1 MRRLLN
7 GEGGAALIVTLLV
20 AVVGTIGL
28 GTAGALAQGTAQ
40 SANRWREAGSALY
53 VAESG
58 VNEALFR
65 LKFAPAGLHL
75 RTYPGD
81 PPSFSAGPER
91 VGAGAGYDVWVWA
104 DGANPLDR
112 HVVAIGRR
120 GGARHHLQI
129 VASVLQ
135 ANPFTAT
142 GGGGHPVVLAPA
154 GMQPTG
160 VLDLT
165 GNKTHY
171 LGNADGTLKIYCF
184 TAIIGRSQAR
194 LVLRGPVHIYVVG
207 DPGLDPDIDIA
218 GGARLNI
225 VADGSGWVPGD
236 PRNLV
241 IWVPG
246 NISIRIDLTGNTEFY
261 GGIYAPH
268 SHLEMSGTADLVGG
282 VVVATSNI
290 TGGATFVAD
299 PRMAELG
306 WPVNAQLD
314 YRSRDYR

>member
-1 MRRLLN
+1 M
-7 GEGGAALIVTLLV
+7 
-20 AVVGTIGL
+20 IGL
-28 GTAGALAQGTAQ
+28 GTAGALAQGTTE
-40 SANRWREAGSALY
+40 SADRWREAGSALY

-65 LKFAPAGLHL
+65 LKFQPAELPL
-75 RTYPGD
+75 RSYPND

-91 VGAGAGYDVWVWA
+91 VGARAGYDVWVWPA
-104 DGANPLDR
+104 GHNTLDR

-120 GGARHHLQI
+120 GGVRHHLQI
-129 VASVLQ
+129 LASPLR
-135 ANPFTAT
+135 ASPFTAAS
-142 GGGGHPVVLAPA
+142 GGHPVVLAPT
-154 GMQPTG
+154 GLQPQG
-160 VLDLT
+160 VLELR
-165 GNKTHY
+165 GNETHY
-171 LGNADGTLKIYCF
+171 LGNADGTPKVYCF

-207 DPGLDPDIDIA
+207 DPNLDPDIDIA

-225 VADGSGWVPGD
+225 VADGSNWIPGD

-282 VVVATSNI
+282 VVVATSTI
-290 TGGATFVAD
+290 SGGAKLVAD
-299 PRMAELG
+299 PRMTEIG

-314 YRSRDYR
+314 FRTSDYR

>member
-1 MRRLLN
+1 MLA
-7 GEGGAALIVTLLV
+7 GERGAALIVALLV
-20 AVVGTIGL
+20 AVVGTVGL
-28 GTAGALAQGTAQ
+28 GTAGALAQGTAR

-58 VNEALFR
+58 ANEALFR
-65 LKFAPAGLHL
+65 LKFDPAGLPL

-81 PPSFSAGPER
+81 PPSFTAGPER
-91 VGAGAGYDVWVWA
+91 VGAGASYDVWVWP

-112 HVVAIGRR
+112 QVVAIGRR

-129 VASVLQ
+129 VASPLQ
-135 ANPFTAT
+135 ANPFAGT
-142 GGGGHPVVLAPA
+142 GSGHPVVLAPA

-160 VLDLT
+160 VLELR
-165 GNKTHY
+165 GNQTHY
-171 LGNADGTLKIYCF
+171 LGNADGTLAVYCF

-246 NISIRIDLTGNTEFY
+246 NISIHIDLTGNTEFY
-261 GGIYAPH
+261 GGIYAPQ

-282 VVVATSNI
+282 VVVATSSI
-290 TGGATFVAD
+290 SGGANFVAD
-299 PRMAELG
+299 PSMADIG

-314 YRSRDYR
+314 YRTGDYR